1 MIYNFSIN
9 DLISFFTFGALLIT
23 TIYHSILFYHNRI
36 KLLGIYSI
44 YLCLGL
50 LFIFFANVTK
60 NLPTDKVIL
69 GYTIS
74 SCILWTSYSFYF
86 RFILAIIDPKTID
99 QSKFLRSVQ
108 KNWVFLPICIL
119 VNVIVFIVPQ
129 SLNSIFSMIALL
141 FNCGILICG
150 ILLLNIIYNDKKHIY
165 NKNFLGGS
173 VCLIF
178 FNVFNGIA
186 MYNNGALFGI
196 ISISYICLGY
206 FTEIIFFSI
215 AISHKMRFDLDEKY
229 KALAKIKDQELELEM
244 EKKKASDILISHD
257 FEIQNERTKTIIEQ
271 RTSIGRRLHDDLSG
285 SLVALRFLVQD
296 FKVKATSDEEKDKF
310 KDLEAEISN
319 IYKEARNFS
328 HELSKSP
335 TLADSK
341 ISYDIV
347 AYLKKLEE
355 QFLNIGLLTMHINLN
370 QDDINEKLNVIQTK
384 NVYFLLKECI
394 SNTIKH
400 SAAKNIWIDI
410 EFNKNKCKVYFS
422 DDGVGAK
429 AIGNEGMGIKGMK
442 ESAKHLNGTLELTN
456 TPTGLSIS
464 IEFVIG

>member
-1 MIYNFSIN
+1 MLYNFSID
-9 DLISFFTFGALLIT
+9 DLISFFTIGALLIVA
-23 TIYHSILFYHNRI
+23 IYHSVLFYYNRT
-36 KLLGIYSI
+36 KLLGSYSI
-44 YLCLGL
+44 YLWSSL
-50 LFIFFANVTK
+50 LFIVFANVTK
-60 NLPTDKVIL
+60 NLDPKQTII
-69 GYTIS
+69 GFAIS
-74 SCILWTSYSFYF
+74 SMVLWLSYLLYF
-86 RFILAIIDPKTID
+86 RFILSTINPVKIE
-99 QSKFLRSVQ
+99 QSKWISNSNR
-108 KNWVFLPICIL
+108 NWLFLPICTI
-119 VNVIVFIVPQ
+119 VNVIAYIVPKNI
-129 SLNSIFSMIALL
+129 SPIFSIIALL
-141 FNCGILICG
+141 FNGL
-150 ILLLNIIYNDKKHIY
+150 ILLYGMIVLNIIFKEKRHIT
-165 NKNFLGGS
+165 NRNLLGGGI
-173 VCLIF
+173 CMLF

-319 IYKEARNFS
+319 IYKEARNYS
-328 HELSKSP
+328 HELSKNP

-355 QFLNIGLLTMHINLN
+355 QFLNIGLLTMQINLN
-370 QDDINEKLNVIQTK
+370 QNDINEKLNVIQTK

-422 DDGVGAK
+422 DDGGGSK
-429 AIGNEGMGIKGMK
+429 AAENEGLGIKGMK